1 MHRDWL
7 LLSQCLTG
15 DNWSGMMADA
25 MITEESGG
33 CSMSAGDCGSAAIA
47 IPYFLSFQVST
58 TFIFLNLVV
67 AVILEN
73 FSSLSAQDPNL
84 VSTSDIDTFKEIW
97 ADLDPDAD
105 NYIASHD
112 LITLVLALPPP
123 MGLNGVGDLTD
134 AKRLILKLKI
144 EQTEGNV
151 AFQPVLNALTRHNYF
166 SGKAGHTEAEFQ
178 NLAVPEIGKPPPI
191 PPFLQRDGLGGR
203 SSGANLFAEDQPSVR
218 RVYALQV
225 IEKYM
230 RAKREGTWQKANRLD
245 ENAAKLAAERR
256 APLPLAGYQ
265 SAEAA
270 GYGRAGHGRAGM
282 PGTTRP
288 TPPRPAMR
296 VAKHIEEEFL
306 DEYGV
311 SLSERELEMAAE
323 LVSTSQKRSPSK
335 SSCRAV
341 SAPRQIDVATNA
353 ATFEYKPIS
362 DSSPTRVRSK
372 TDTGKHKRSSGAKQG
387 ERHVHVARL

>member
-1 MHRDWL
+1 MAVDGRGWPLMAVDRRG
-7 LLSQCLTG
+7 LLSIAVDCLEQCTEMGCSLFQCLTG

-33 CSMSAGDCGSAAIA
+33 CSMSAGDCGTAAIA
-47 IPYFLSFQVST
+47 IPYFLTFQVST

-151 AFQPVLNALTRHNYF
+151 AFQPVLNALTRYNYF

-191 PPFLQRDGLGGR
+191 PPFLQRDSLGGR
-203 SSGANLFAEDQPSVR
+203 SSSAVSSANLFAEGQPSVR

-225 IEKYM
+225 IL
-230 RAKREGTWQKANRLD
+230 T
-245 ENAAKLAAERR
+245 
-256 APLPLAGYQ
+256 
-265 SAEAA
+265 
-270 GYGRAGHGRAGM
+270 
-282 PGTTRP
+282 
-288 TPPRPAMR
+288 
-296 VAKHIEEEFL
+296 
-306 DEYGV
+306 
-311 SLSERELEMAAE
+311 
-323 LVSTSQKRSPSK
+323 
-335 SSCRAV
+335 
-341 SAPRQIDVATNA
+341 
-353 ATFEYKPIS
+353 
-362 DSSPTRVRSK
+362 
-372 TDTGKHKRSSGAKQG
+372 
-387 ERHVHVARL
+387 

>member
-1 MHRDWL
+1 MGCSL
-7 LLSQCLTG
+7 FQCLTG

-33 CSMSAGDCGSAAIA
+33 CSMSAGDCGTAAIA
-47 IPYFLSFQVST
+47 IPYFLTFQVST

-151 AFQPVLNALTRHNYF
+151 AFQPVLNALTRYNYF

-191 PPFLQRDGLGGR
+191 PPFLQRDSLGGR
-203 SSGANLFAEDQPSVR
+203 SSSANLFAEGQPSVR

-225 IEKYM
+225 IL
-230 RAKREGTWQKANRLD
+230 T
-245 ENAAKLAAERR
+245 
-256 APLPLAGYQ
+256 
-265 SAEAA
+265 
-270 GYGRAGHGRAGM
+270 
-282 PGTTRP
+282 
-288 TPPRPAMR
+288 
-296 VAKHIEEEFL
+296 
-306 DEYGV
+306 
-311 SLSERELEMAAE
+311 
-323 LVSTSQKRSPSK
+323 
-335 SSCRAV
+335 
-341 SAPRQIDVATNA
+341 
-353 ATFEYKPIS
+353 
-362 DSSPTRVRSK
+362 
-372 TDTGKHKRSSGAKQG
+372 
-387 ERHVHVARL
+387 